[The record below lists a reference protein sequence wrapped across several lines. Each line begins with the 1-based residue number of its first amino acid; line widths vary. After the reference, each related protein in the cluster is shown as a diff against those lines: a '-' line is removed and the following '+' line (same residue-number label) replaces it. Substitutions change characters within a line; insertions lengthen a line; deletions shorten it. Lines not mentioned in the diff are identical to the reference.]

1 MSDLAITVMG
11 MFGVAAIAA
20 WTQVVVTNKII
31 AAGDRKVMEESR
43 ARRIESRLDRL
54 HDTVSDLIAESDS
67 DSFLIDPNAQRLAQL
82 ISRTQILL
90 DTRIPTQAALN
101 TAVNELGLTLR
112 GWRDLPDSVEAFRA
126 HARVVEL
133 ARAVLRGETGRS
145 IERTG

>member
-1 MSDLAITVMG
+1 MSDIAITVMG
-11 MFGVAAIAA
+11 MVGVAAIAA
-20 WTQVVVTNKII
+20 WTQFVVTNKII

-43 ARRIESRLDRL
+43 ARRGESRLDRL
-54 HDTVSDLIAESDS
+54 HDTVSDLIAESDP
-67 DSFLIDPNAQRLAQL
+67 DSFPIDPNAQRLAQR

-133 ARAVLRGETGRS
+133 AKAVLRGETGRS